1 MLDSDC
7 CTSINRN
14 ILECKY
20 IYCRKTNS
28 LKTVLIE
35 TYWNVNPFAELVL
48 SNLTFVL
55 IETYWNVN
63 ANGYSLSYPERS
75 INRNILE
82 CKYEIEILTTSSNL
96 VLIETYWN
104 VNLEAVVI
112 VIISGSCIN
121 RNILECKFLR
131 VVVQAIQPVGINRNI
146 LECK

>member
-28 LKTVLIE
+28 LKT
-35 TYWNVNPFAELVL
+35 
-48 SNLTFVL
+48 
-55 IETYWNVN
+55 
-63 ANGYSLSYPERS
+63 
-75 INRNILE
+75 
-82 CKYEIEILTTSSNL
+82 